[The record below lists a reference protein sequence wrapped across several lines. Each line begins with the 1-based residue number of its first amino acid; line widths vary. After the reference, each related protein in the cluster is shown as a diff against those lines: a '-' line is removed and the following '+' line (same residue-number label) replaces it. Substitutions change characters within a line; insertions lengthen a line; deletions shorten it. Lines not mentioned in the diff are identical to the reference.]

1 MSRRLLR
8 AGLFVGA
15 AIAGISATPAAAQD
29 DVTMIIGLT
38 QPWET
43 LNPVVG
49 FAVPEYEVWNIQY
62 TGLTTR
68 SAADFSPEPG
78 LAESWVEDEPGL
90 SYTYTLREGLQWSDG
105 TPLTAEDVAWNINT
119 ARDQEWSNY
128 ISTVTNLTA
137 EVVDERTVTVTSSVP
152 DPKLPAVEIYILP
165 KHVWEGPAEAGEI
178 DSYDGLDGVGS
189 GPFTISD
196 YRSEESLTM
205 VANEHHLGGRPAID
219 TLIFRYFSNPDA
231 MVAALQRGEIDA
243 AHGIPAS
250 SVSQLDGADDVEVI
264 VGFQGGF
271 DEIAF
276 NAGAIEG
283 QPHPAILDVGFRRA
297 LNHAIDKEGA
307 AEDLWYGLA
316 EPATTVSM
324 GADRKWVPEIPADEQ
339 FGYDPELA
347 NSMLDELGYL
357 DTNDD
362 GFREMP
368 DGGDNIVLRHAINT
382 DSDLGGAV
390 GELFS
395 GWMNAVGIDV
405 QLDAYDQDQLFTVI
419 VEGDYDTFYWGWV
432 PFVDPD
438 PMLSYFTAAELYN
451 YNDANWT
458 NARYDELYLEQK
470 AEVDP
475 DRRLEIVQEMVR
487 IIHDDAAYVVLWYS
501 PDLQAVR
508 TDRFEGFV
516 RQPADIGPV
525 IFSQSSPSYAMLRP
539 IGSGEEQPTDDPDA
553 SSPPQG
559 TTDDDT
565 TDAGSS
571 PDTPVT
577 DDSTTAGDTT
587 DEPAGGDATGGDA
600 ESESGDDDDGGNGAL
615 VAVVIIGAVIVLGA
629 VGVLIA
635 KRKGSADDRE

>member
-1 MSRRLLR
+1 MSRRLLG
-8 AGLFVGA
+8 AGLLVGA
-15 AIAGISATPAAAQD
+15 AIAGISATPATAQD
-29 DVTMIIGLT
+29 EVTMIIGLT

-68 SAADFSPEPG
+68 SAEDYSAEPG
-78 LAESWVEDEPGL
+78 LAESWVENEPGL
-90 SYTYTLREGLQWSDG
+90 SYTYTLREGLLWSDG
-105 TPLTAEDVAWNINT
+105 TPLTAEDIVWNINT

-137 EVVDERTVTVTSSVP
+137 EVVDERTLTVTSSVP
-152 DPKLPAVEIYILP
+152 DPKLPAVEIYVVP
-165 KHVWEGPAEAGEI
+165 KHIWEEQATPETI

-205 VANEHHLGGRPAID
+205 TANDNYYEGRPAVD
-219 TLIFRYFSNPDA
+219 TIIFRYFSNPDA

-243 AHGIPAS
+243 AQGLPAS
-250 SVSQLDGADDVEVI
+250 SVSQIEGEANIEVV

-283 QPHPAILDVGFRRA
+283 QPHPAVLDIEFRRA
-297 LNHAIDKEGA
+297 LNHAIDKAGA
-307 AEDLWYGLA
+307 TEDLWYGLA

-324 GADRKWVPEIPADEQ
+324 GADPKWVPDIPADEQ
-339 FGYDPELA
+339 FGYDPDLA
-347 NSMLDELGYL
+347 NSMLDELGYV
-357 DTNDD
+357 DTNGD
-362 GFREMP
+362 GLREMP
-368 DGGDNIVLRHAINT
+368 GGGDNIVLRHAVNT

-395 GWMNAVGIDV
+395 GWMNAIGIDV
-405 QLDAYDQDQLFTVI
+405 QLDAYDQDQLFGVI
-419 VEGDYDTFYWGWV
+419 VEGTYDTFYWGWV

-438 PMLSYFTAAELYN
+438 PMLSYFTEAELYN

-458 NARYDELYLEQK
+458 NPRFEELYLEQK
-470 AEVDP
+470 EEVDD
-475 DRRLEIVQEMVR
+475 DRRVEIVHEMVR
-487 IIHDDAAYVVLWYS
+487 ILHDDAAYVALWYS
-501 PDLQAVR
+501 PDIQAIR

-516 RQPADIGPV
+516 RQPADVGPV
-525 IFSQSSPSYAMLRP
+525 IFSQSSPSYALLQP
-539 IGSGEEQPTDDPDA
+539 IGAGDDGATDDPDA
-553 SSPPQG
+553 TTPPA
-559 TTDDDT
+559 DDDAADD
-565 TDAGSS
+565 DA
-571 PDTPVT
+571 
-577 DDSTTAGDTT
+577 AGD
-587 DEPAGGDATGGDA
+587 DAAGDDVS
-600 ESESGDDDDGGNGAL
+600 SEDDDGGNGVVIAI
-615 VAVVIIGAVIVLGA
+615 VIIGAIVVLGGI
-629 VGVLIA
+629 GVLVA

>member
-1 MSRRLLR
+1 MSRRLLG
-8 AGLFVGA
+8 AGLLVGA
-15 AIAGISATPAAAQD
+15 AIAGISATPATAQD
-29 DVTMIIGLT
+29 EVTMIIGLT

-68 SAADFSPEPG
+68 SAEDYSAEPG
-78 LAESWVEDEPGL
+78 LAESWVENEPGL
-90 SYTYTLREGLQWSDG
+90 SYTYTLREGLLWSDG
-105 TPLTAEDVAWNINT
+105 TPLTAEDIVWNINT

-137 EVVDERTVTVTSSVP
+137 EVVDERTLTVTSSVP
-152 DPKLPAVEIYILP
+152 DPKLPAVEIYVVP
-165 KHVWEGPAEAGEI
+165 KHIWEEQATPETI

-205 VANEHHLGGRPAID
+205 TANDNYYEGRPAVD
-219 TLIFRYFSNPDA
+219 TIIFRYFSNPDA

-243 AHGIPAS
+243 AQGLPAS
-250 SVSQLDGADDVEVI
+250 SVSQIEGEANIEVV

-283 QPHPAILDVGFRRA
+283 QPHPAVLDIEFRRA
-297 LNHAIDKEGA
+297 LNHAIDKAGA
-307 AEDLWYGLA
+307 TEDLWYGLA

-324 GADRKWVPEIPADEQ
+324 GADPKWVPDIPADEQ
-339 FGYDPELA
+339 FGYDPDLA
-347 NSMLDELGYL
+347 NSMLDELGYV
-357 DTNDD
+357 DTNGD
-362 GFREMP
+362 GRREMP
-368 DGGDNIVLRHAINT
+368 GGGDNIVLRHAVNT

-395 GWMNAVGIDV
+395 GWMNAIGIDV
-405 QLDAYDQDQLFTVI
+405 QLDAYDQDQLFGVI
-419 VEGDYDTFYWGWV
+419 VEGTYDTFYWGWV

-438 PMLSYFTAAELYN
+438 PMLSYFTEAELYN

-458 NARYDELYLEQK
+458 NPRFEELYLEQK
-470 AEVDP
+470 EEVDD
-475 DRRLEIVQEMVR
+475 DRRVEIVHEMVR
-487 IIHDDAAYVVLWYS
+487 ILHDDAAYVALWYS
-501 PDLQAVR
+501 PDIQAIR

-516 RQPADIGPV
+516 RQPADVGPV
-525 IFSQSSPSYAMLRP
+525 IFSQSSPSYARLQP
-539 IGSGEEQPTDDPDA
+539 IGAGDDGTDDGATDDPDA
-553 SSPPQG
+553 TTPPA
-559 TTDDDT
+559 DDDAADD
-565 TDAGSS
+565 DA
-571 PDTPVT
+571 
-577 DDSTTAGDTT
+577 AGD
-587 DEPAGGDATGGDA
+587 DAAGDDVS
-600 ESESGDDDDGGNGAL
+600 SEDDDGGNGVVIAI
-615 VAVVIIGAVIVLGA
+615 VIIGAIVVLGGI
-629 VGVLIA
+629 GVLVA

>member
-1 MSRRLLR
+1 MSRRLLG
-8 AGLFVGA
+8 AGLLVGA

-29 DVTMIIGLT
+29 EVTMIIGLT

-68 SAADFSPEPG
+68 SAEDYSAEPG
-78 LAESWVEDEPGL
+78 LAESWVENEPGT

-105 TPLTAEDVAWNINT
+105 EPITAEDIAWNIET

-137 EVVDERTVTVTSSVP
+137 EVVDERTLTVTSSVP
-152 DPKLPAVEIYILP
+152 DPKLPAVEIYVVP
-165 KHVWEGPAEAGEI
+165 KHIWEEQATPETI

-205 VANEHHLGGRPAID
+205 TANDNYYEGRPAVD
-219 TLIFRYFSNPDA
+219 TIIFRYFSYPDA

-243 AHGIPAS
+243 AQGLPAS
-250 SVSQLDGADDVEVI
+250 SVSQIEGEANIEVV

-283 QPHPAILDVGFRRA
+283 QPHPAVLDIEFRRA
-297 LNHAIDKEGA
+297 LNHAIDKAGA
-307 AEDLWYGLA
+307 TEDLWYGLA

-324 GADRKWVPEIPADEQ
+324 GADPKWVPDIPADEQ
-339 FGYDPELA
+339 FGYDPDLA
-347 NSMLDELGYL
+347 NSMLDELGYV
-357 DTNDD
+357 DTNGD
-362 GFREMP
+362 GLREMP
-368 DGGDNIVLRHAINT
+368 GGGDNIVLRHAVNT

-395 GWMNAVGIDV
+395 GWMNAIGIDV
-405 QLDAYDQDQLFTVI
+405 QLDAYDQDQLFGVI
-419 VEGDYDTFYWGWV
+419 VEGTYDTFYWGWV

-438 PMLSYFTAAELYN
+438 PMLSYFTEAELYN

-458 NARYDELYLEQK
+458 NPRFEELYLEQK
-470 AEVDP
+470 EEVDD
-475 DRRLEIVQEMVR
+475 DRRVEIVHEMVR
-487 IIHDDAAYVVLWYS
+487 ILHDDAAYVALWYS
-501 PDLQAVR
+501 PDIQAIR

-516 RQPADIGPV
+516 RQPADVGPV
-525 IFSQSSPSYAMLRP
+525 IFSQSSPSYALLQP
-539 IGSGEEQPTDDPDA
+539 IGAGDDGTDDGATDDPDA
-553 SSPPQG
+553 TTPPA
-559 TTDDDT
+559 DDDAADD
-565 TDAGSS
+565 DA
-571 PDTPVT
+571 
-577 DDSTTAGDTT
+577 AGD
-587 DEPAGGDATGGDA
+587 DAAGDDAAGDDVS
-600 ESESGDDDDGGNGAL
+600 SEDDDGGNGVVIAI
-615 VAVVIIGAVIVLGA
+615 VIIGAIVVLGGI
-629 VGVLIA
+629 GVLVA

>member
-1 MSRRLLR
+1 MSRRLLG
-8 AGLFVGA
+8 AGLLVGA
-15 AIAGISATPAAAQD
+15 AIAGISATPAGAQD
-29 DVTMIIGLT
+29 EVTMIIGLT

-68 SAADFSPEPG
+68 AAEDFSPEPG
-78 LAESWVEDEPGL
+78 LAESWVENEPGL

-105 TPLTAEDVAWNINT
+105 EPLTAEDIAWNINT
-119 ARDQEWSNY
+119 SRDQEWSNY

-137 EVVDERTVTVTSSVP
+137 EAVDERTVTVTSSVP
-152 DPKLPAVEIYILP
+152 DPKLPAVEIYIVP
-165 KHVWEGPAEAGEI
+165 KHIWEEQATPETI

-205 VANEHHLGGRPAID
+205 TANEFFHGGRPAID
-219 TLIFRYFSNPDA
+219 TIIFRYFSNPDA

-243 AHGIPAS
+243 AQGLPAS
-250 SVSQLDGADDVEVI
+250 AVSQLEGEADIEVV

-283 QPHPAILDVGFRRA
+283 QPHPAVLDVEFRRA

-307 AEDLWYGLA
+307 TEDLWFGLA
-316 EPATTVSM
+316 EPAVTISV
-324 GADRKWVPEIPADEQ
+324 GADRMWIPEIPVEEQ
-339 FGYDPELA
+339 FGYDPDLA
-347 NSMLDELGYL
+347 NSLLDELGYV
-357 DTNDD
+357 DTNGD

-368 DGGDNIVLRHAINT
+368 GGGDNIVLRHAVNT

-395 GWMNAVGIDV
+395 GWMNAIGIDI
-405 QLDAYDQDQLFTVI
+405 QLEAYDQDQLFGVI
-419 VEGDYDTFYWGWV
+419 VEGTYDTFYWGWV

-438 PMLSYFTAAELYN
+438 PMLSYFTEAELYN

-458 NARYDELYLEQK
+458 NPRFEELYLEQK
-470 AEVDP
+470 VEVDL
-475 DRRLEIVQEMVR
+475 DRRVEIVHEMVR
-487 IIHDDAAYVVLWYS
+487 ILHDDAAYVALWYS
-501 PDLQAVR
+501 PDLQAIR

-516 RQPADIGPV
+516 RQPAEVGPV
-525 IFSQSSPSYAMLRP
+525 IFSQSSPSYALVQP
-539 IGSGEEQPTDDPDA
+539 IGADDATGDETTEDPD
-553 SSPPQG
+553 STSPPATG
-559 TTDDDT
+559 DDTGDDT
-565 TDAGSS
+565 T
-571 PDTPVT
+571 
-577 DDSTTAGDTT
+577 GDEAA
-587 DEPAGGDATGGDA
+587 DEAADNAA
-600 ESESGDDDDGGNGAL
+600 GDDDDGGNGAL
-615 VAVVIIGAVIVLGA
+615 IAIIIGAVVVLGIG
-629 VGVLIA
+629 GVLVA
-635 KRKGSADDRE
+635 KRKGSADERE

>member
-1 MSRRLLR
+1 MSRRLLG
-8 AGLFVGA
+8 AGLLVGA
-15 AIAGISATPAAAQD
+15 AIAGISATPATAQD
-29 DVTMIIGLT
+29 EVTMIIGLT

-62 TGLTTR
+62 AGLTSR
-68 SAADFSPEPG
+68 SADDFSPQPG
-78 LAESWVEDEPGL
+78 LAESWVEDEPGI
-90 SYTYTLREGLQWSDG
+90 SYTYTLREGLLWSDG
-105 TPLTAEDVAWNINT
+105 TPLTAEDIAWNINT
-119 ARDQEWSNY
+119 SRDQEWANY

-152 DPKLPAVEIYILP
+152 DPKLPGVEIYFVP
-165 KHVWEGPAEAGEI
+165 KHVWEEQATPETI

-205 VANEHHLGGRPAID
+205 TANDNFYGGRPAID
-219 TLIFRYFSNPDA
+219 TIIFRYFSNPDA

-243 AHGIPAS
+243 ANGIPPAA
-250 SVSQLDGADDVEVI
+250 VSQLDGEADVEVV

-276 NAGAIEG
+276 NAGAVEG
-283 QPHPAILDVGFRRA
+283 QPHPAVLDVEFRRA

-307 AEDLWYGLA
+307 TEDLWFGLA

-324 GADRKWVPEIPADEQ
+324 GADRKWIPEIPEDEL
-339 FGYDPELA
+339 FNYDPDLA
-347 NSMLDELGYL
+347 NSLLDDLGYL
-357 DTNDD
+357 DTNGD

-368 DGGDNIVLRHAINT
+368 GGGDNIVLRHAVNT
-382 DSDLGGAV
+382 DTDLGGAV

-405 QLDAYDQDQLFTVI
+405 ELSAYDQDQLFGVI

-438 PMLSYFTAAELYN
+438 PMLSYFTEAELGN

-458 NARYDELYLEQK
+458 NPRFEELYLEQK
-470 AEVDP
+470 VEVDL
-475 DRRLEIVQEMVR
+475 DRRVEIVHEMVR
-487 IIHDDAAYVVLWYS
+487 ILHDDAAYVALWYG
-501 PDLQAVR
+501 PDLQAIR

-516 RQPADIGPV
+516 RQPAEVGPV
-525 IFSQSSPSYAMLRP
+525 IFAQSSPSYALLRP
-539 IGSGEEQPTDDPDA
+539 VGAVDEPS
-553 SSPPQG
+553 
-559 TTDDDT
+559 DDT
-565 TDAGSS
+565 TDDGTTGE
-571 PDTPVT
+571 PDSTAPSGTDATVEEDT
-577 DDSTTAGDTT
+577 DDG
-587 DEPAGGDATGGDA
+587 
-600 ESESGDDDDGGNGAL
+600 GGNGAL
-615 VAVVIIGAVIVLGA
+615 IAIIIVGAVVVLGGA
-629 VGVLIA
+629 GVLIA